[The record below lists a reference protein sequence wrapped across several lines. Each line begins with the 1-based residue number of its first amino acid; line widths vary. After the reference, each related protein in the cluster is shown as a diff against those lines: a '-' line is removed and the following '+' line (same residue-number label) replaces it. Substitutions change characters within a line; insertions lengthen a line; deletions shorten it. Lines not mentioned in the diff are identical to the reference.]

1 MFVRLSPRSGNMK
14 CPDRPA
20 VDLSCEIVSQSG
32 RCAQEPVSS
41 ARSTAWYT
49 GAYGEREM
57 GSSSGKM
64 RAPQLQSTN
73 INKPVTTHAISR
85 NDGTEGTD
93 VAKPTNPETVPDS
106 ETLAGHH
113 ATREPHGRPARIDG
127 TGVADF
133 GSQSGAEPVA
143 SVVPDVTVFA
153 HGRAH
158 TISVWWWD
166 VVPSPSQPSS
176 DATRSGPDGDG
187 AAANHAVYS
196 IDCGRVTEPFGNVVH
211 IGSAQIGSA
220 SPRPGKCRPR
230 PLRPV
235 VTSVRPWPFESQ
247 TLSDPWNG
255 DRVPAG
261 DVLELLSQL
270 NANTAYVVQL
280 QRQCAHGPELSVIRQ
295 LRVRTCSE
303 HPEVRSN
310 VSLRRRAPQY
320 RTPAG
325 SSSHPPLLTPG
336 WYITAGRV

>member
-1 MFVRLSPRSGNMK
+1 MK
-14 CPDRPA
+14 CPDRPYASGFVNSGA
-20 VDLSCEIVSQSG
+20 VRSVVLT
-32 RCAQEPVSS
+32 AQEPVSS
-41 ARSTAWYT
+41 ARPTAWYT
-49 GAYGEREM
+49 RAYGEREM

-73 INKPVTTHAISR
+73 INKPVA
-85 NDGTEGTD
+85 
-93 VAKPTNPETVPDS
+93 DS
-106 ETLAGHH
+106 ETLAGYH

-133 GSQSGAEPVA
+133 SQSGAEPVA

-211 IGSAQIGSA
+211 IGSAQIGSV

-235 VTSVRPWPFESQ
+235 VHVSE
-247 TLSDPWNG
+247 TLAI
-255 DRVPAG
+255 RVPSI
-261 DVLELLSQL
+261 V
-270 NANTAYVVQL
+270 
-280 QRQCAHGPELSVIRQ
+280 
-295 LRVRTCSE
+295 
-303 HPEVRSN
+303 
-310 VSLRRRAPQY
+310 
-320 RTPAG
+320 
-325 SSSHPPLLTPG
+325 
-336 WYITAGRV
+336 